1 MHLATWLWTVV
12 IYSQWLYIV
21 LEHSRSLC
29 NLNLNLNH
37 LIVHTKWLVNMQMMS
52 LYCGLP
58 IVWTLIDRLHR
69 DIAGFM
75 YLLDVLVVVVH
86 ISHRNCW
93 EHLLLHQDWG
103 ECSEGWAGAWGVGV
117 GGGAGGWKFLVAEI
131 IPKKFQKC
139 SWGSETH
146 AIYFYFLEGGGGI
159 LGCLGCPTPPTGGR
173 AGSENDTLLP
183 MTMTCDRLKFWSGPA
198 WRSKV
203 IIGKPWRR
211 KNKKQKTKFWQNHKA
226 FPAGNA

>member
-1 MHLATWLWTVV
+1 MHISRLWTVV

-29 NLNLNLNH
+29 NLNLNLNY

-52 LYCGLP
+52 LYCGLL

-93 EHLLLHQDWG
+93 EYLLLHQDWG
-103 ECSEGWAGAWGVGV
+103 EWE
-117 GGGAGGWKFLVAEI
+117 GGGRKFLVTDI
-131 IPKKFQKC
+131 FFSQKHLPGVLKRKNKNKLGGRRKSFFFPTKIFFQKC

-146 AIYFYFLEGGGGI
+146 AIFFFGGGDFGVFGAPHAPTRGSRGVGKRYTSFYDHDMWPVKI
-159 LGCLGCPTPPTGGR
+159 LERSGLAVKSYHP
-173 AGSENDTLLP
+173 ETL
-183 MTMTCDRLKFWSGPA
+183 A
-198 WRSKV
+198 
-203 IIGKPWRR
+203 
-211 KNKKQKTKFWQNHKA
+211 A
-226 FPAGNA
+226 EE

>member
-1 MHLATWLWTVV
+1 MGIWVLYAYMHLPAWLWTVV

-52 LYCGLP
+52 LYCGLL
-58 IVWTLIDRLHR
+58 IVWTLIDRLYR

-93 EHLLLHQDWG
+93 EYLLLHQDWG
-103 ECSEGWAGAWGVGV
+103 ECSEGWAGAWGVEV
-117 GGGAGGWKFLVAEI
+117 FSNWK
-131 IPKKFQKC
+131 KKSAKTS
-139 SWGSETH
+139 SWG
-146 AIYFYFLEGGGGI
+146 
-159 LGCLGCPTPPTGGR
+159 
-173 AGSENDTLLP
+173 
-183 MTMTCDRLKFWSGPA
+183 LKTQKK
-198 WRSKV
+198 KV
-203 IIGKPWRR
+203 
-211 KNKKQKTKFWQNHKA
+211 F
-226 FPAGNA
+226 FPY